1 MFKNRR
7 IAGARTTVTQ
17 TMTLSGEIDPVTG
30 RIKTEY
36 GHIDPET
43 GINQYQF
50 YTISLL
56 YNQITCKR
64 KSCFTGD
71 FISILNFKTSEM
83 ITSLRLIQVI

>member
-1 MFKNRR
+1 MLIHFKRSRRR

-43 GINQYQF
+43 G
-50 YTISLL
+50 
-56 YNQITCKR
+56 
-64 KSCFTGD
+64 
-71 FISILNFKTSEM
+71 
-83 ITSLRLIQVI
+83 

>member
-1 MFKNRR
+1 MLYLNKMLKFKCLHRR

-43 GINQYQF
+43 G
-50 YTISLL
+50 
-56 YNQITCKR
+56 
-64 KSCFTGD
+64 
-71 FISILNFKTSEM
+71 
-83 ITSLRLIQVI
+83 

>member
-1 MFKNRR
+1 MMLYLSKILTLYCSHSR

-43 GINQYQF
+43 G
-50 YTISLL
+50 
-56 YNQITCKR
+56 
-64 KSCFTGD
+64 
-71 FISILNFKTSEM
+71 
-83 ITSLRLIQVI
+83 

>member
-1 MFKNRR
+1 MENLSFLRFRNPHRRNVLKCFKYLSNNNNKKNAQNFQYSHRR

-43 GINQYQF
+43 G
-50 YTISLL
+50 
-56 YNQITCKR
+56 
-64 KSCFTGD
+64 
-71 FISILNFKTSEM
+71 
-83 ITSLRLIQVI
+83 